1 MTLLKIAMAIAVIVE
16 LFSIIGSLIPTNNEL
31 SENVVLSGEIT
42 PNSIII
48 ITLPISYLIFLFL
61 ALRAIKKDEELIRS
75 VDRIR

>member
-1 MTLLKIAMAIAVIVE
+1 MAIAVIVE

-61 ALRAIKKDEELIRS
+61 ALHAIKKDEELIRS

>member
-31 SENVVLSGEIT
+31 SENVVLSVEIT

>member
-16 LFSIIGSLIPTNNEL
+16 LFSIIGSLIPTNHEL

>member
-16 LFSIIGSLIPTNNEL
+16 LFCIIGSLIPTNNEL